1 MSPQHTPRATS
12 PAATW
17 NDHPM
22 GPSGKVRREVSD
34 RVVAKSPALYSAVLG
49 LGAVT
54 NDKSLY
60 VSELQFPHL

>member
-1 MSPQHTPRATS
+1 
-12 PAATW
+12 
-17 NDHPM
+17 M
-22 GPSGKVRREVSD
+22 GPSGKVQREVSD
-34 RVVAKSPALYSAVLG
+34 RVVAKSPALYSAVLV